1 MMVASHACMVV
12 EISKA
17 ERFSWLNPIPEYRK
31 RRPQPIIGIKM
42 FAWKRGLVENIL
54 PSKAIPSTTIIGS
67 QVHFYILGHGIENI
81 LRILGSCQWRSKQW
95 PSCPLLLPSLVKKF
109 VIFFFRTWVFRIL
122 RILISLSK
130 KNS

>member
-1 MMVASHACMVV
+1 
-12 EISKA
+12 
-17 ERFSWLNPIPEYRK
+17 
-31 RRPQPIIGIKM
+31 M

-95 PSCPLLLPSLVKKF
+95 PSCPLLLPSRVKKF
-109 VIFFFRTWVFRIL
+109 VIFFRTWVFRIL

-130 KNS
+130 KKKKNS